1 MSAFWF
7 LCTTHT
13 HTSDEWKTIYY
24 LVLHV
29 LMYKYMNVWIYI
41 CFVVFLLFVFHIRFQ
56 WGKLSLERVWSV
68 VLLFCNFVAFCCCV
82 FLFKKVSVMSNV
94 QKHRR
99 ISHSYYRNHRQ
110 INFVGNLNDSSFK
123 ILNFFPMMMM
133 MLLLLKESFSI

>member
-29 LMYKYMNVWIYI
+29 LMYKYMNVWIHIYI

-56 WGKLSLERVWSV
+56 WRKLSLERVWSV
-68 VLLFCNFVAFCCCV
+68 VLLFCNFIALLLRF
-82 FLFKKVSVMSNV
+82 
-94 QKHRR
+94 
-99 ISHSYYRNHRQ
+99 
-110 INFVGNLNDSSFK
+110 SFK
-123 ILNFFPMMMM
+123 RKYQWCSMSKKIVEYHILIIVITDKSI
-133 MLLLLKESFSI
+133 LLAIQMIPLFEILLWISF